1 MITAR
6 SQGLVSCHCCGL
18 LQQLQ
23 PGQSGQQLHC
33 GRCDSILHSRSPLSL
48 TKSWA
53 FSLAAM
59 VMLIPANVYP
69 IMEVSSLSGNSAD
82 TILSGTLYLVRSGQY
97 PIAAVIFIASVAVPL
112 LKLAGMALLLITTQG
127 HWQLN
132 PRQCTALYRM
142 VEFIGRWSML
152 DIFVIAILMAL
163 VNLGQVATIIAGPA
177 STAFLC
183 AVILTML
190 AATSY
195 DPRLLWD
202 LQRDTLITSTSEHS
216 ASNQRPPSPSG
227 HPSQTKDSL

>member
-1 MITAR
+1 MSSAR

-23 PGQSGQQLHC
+23 PGLHGQRLHC

-53 FSLAAM
+53 FSLAAI

-69 IMEVSSLSGNSAD
+69 IMEVSSLGGESAD
-82 TILSGTLYLVRSGQY
+82 TILSGTLYLIRSGQI

-112 LKLAGMALLLITTQG
+112 LKLAGMAVLLITTQG

-132 PRQCTALYRM
+132 PRQCTTLYRM

-163 VNLGQVATIIAGPA
+163 VNLDQVASIIAGPA

-202 LQRDTLITSTSEHS
+202 LQRDSTTSGAPDHHPSTS
-216 ASNQRPPSPSG
+216 ALV
-227 HPSQTKDSL
+227 SQAKESL

>member
-1 MITAR
+1 MTTAR

-23 PGQSGQQLHC
+23 TGKKGQRLHC
-33 GRCDSILHSRSPLSL
+33 DRCNSILHSRSPLSL

-53 FSLAAM
+53 FSLAAI
-59 VMLIPANVYP
+59 VMLIPANLYP
-69 IMEVSSLSGNSAD
+69 IMEVNSLAGSSAD
-82 TILSGTLYLVRSGQY
+82 TILSGTLYLIRAGQY

-112 LKLAGMALLLITTQG
+112 LKLAGMALLLTTTQRR
-127 HWQLN
+127 WQLN
-132 PRQCTALYRM
+132 PRQCTTLYRM

-163 VNLGQVATIIAGPA
+163 VNLGQIADIIAGPA

-190 AATSY
+190 AASSY

-202 LQRDTLITSTSEHS
+202 LQRDIPTTRETDPSTFTESDS
-216 ASNQRPPSPSG
+216 ASQA
-227 HPSQTKDSL
+227 KESL